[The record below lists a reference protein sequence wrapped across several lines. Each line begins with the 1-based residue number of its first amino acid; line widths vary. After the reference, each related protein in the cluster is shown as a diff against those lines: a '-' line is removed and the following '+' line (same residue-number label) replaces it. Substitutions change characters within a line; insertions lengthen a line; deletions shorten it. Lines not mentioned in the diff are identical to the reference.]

1 MRIKFDTSEVDRLAL
16 DLSRA
21 PGRIQRSA
29 AKVMLVAANKIK
41 KGMRRDA
48 DGHDYLPHIGYTVNY
63 DKLGDLS
70 YEIGFDKEGQ
80 GNLANVLVYGS
91 VNNAPVW
98 NHTAPLYRELPHI
111 TANLGDAAAEAAL
124 GRDRE

>member
-1 MRIKFDTSEVDRLAL
+1 MRIEFDTSEVDRLAL

-48 DGHDYLPHIGYTVNY
+48 DGHDYLPHLGYTVNY
-63 DKLGDLS
+63 DKVGDLA
-70 YEIGFDKEGQ
+70 YEIGFDKDGQ
-80 GNLANVLVYGS
+80 GKLANIMAYGS
-91 VNNAPVW
+91 VNNAPILD
-98 NHTAPLYRELPHI
+98 HTAPLRRELPHI
-111 TANLGDAAAEAAL
+111 AANLGDAGAEAAL